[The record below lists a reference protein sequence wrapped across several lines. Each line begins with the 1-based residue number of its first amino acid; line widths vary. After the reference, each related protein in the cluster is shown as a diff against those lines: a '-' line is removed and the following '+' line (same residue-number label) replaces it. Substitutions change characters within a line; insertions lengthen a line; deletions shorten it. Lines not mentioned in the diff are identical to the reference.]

1 VNAVEAE
8 LTMRLASTAP
18 VREAARPTLA
28 QLLRR
33 VDTDAYTGL
42 LAGRGLLGLLGS
54 RAIELAPEA
63 ADELLR
69 SRVDAAKR
77 ESRLRALALDATLRK
92 LVRALEGHGI
102 PALPLKGTTLA
113 DRVHG
118 DTGLRPTMDVD
129 VLVPRSRIGE
139 AVDVLRA
146 LGYPAPEDPPWTD
159 GLPEMHYTF
168 EGGGAVPTRIELHWR
183 IHWAE
188 HGFSDELLGASREVP
203 DGLRRAAPAHEF
215 ALLLLIYARDG
226 LHGPRL
232 VTDIAAWWDHFGDR
246 LAPGALDGIV
256 ARRPSLRRSIVAAL
270 VCLERFLG
278 VPASGV
284 LTDATPD
291 RSARWA
297 VALADPLLADEDADL
312 AATIMIID
320 ALLSMGRD
328 KLGFVRRYFLQPLP
342 RARSAYE
349 LHDSPTAVVAI
360 YCAVHGFAS
369 LVKKLPRMVKA
380 AIHARRSAS
389 HELRGPV
396 GSLGRFA
403 DLRLSESLERRPG

>member
-1 VNAVEAE
+1 VNAIEAE

-18 VREAARPTLA
+18 VREAGRPILAR
-28 QLLRR
+28 LLRS
-33 VDTDAYTGL
+33 VDTDAYTAQ
-42 LAGRGLLGLLGS
+42 LAERGLLGLLGS

-69 SRVDAAKR
+69 SRVATVKR
-77 ESRLRALALDATLRK
+77 EARLRALALDSTLRQV
-92 LVRALEGHGI
+92 VRTLEEGGI
-102 PALPLKGTTLA
+102 RALPLKGTTLA
-113 DRVHG
+113 DRLHG

-129 VLVPRSRIGE
+129 VLVSPSRITE
-139 AVDVLRA
+139 AVDVFRA

-159 GLPEMHYTF
+159 GLPELHYTF
-168 EGGGAVPTRIELHWR
+168 EGGGAVPARIELHWR

-188 HGFSDELLGASREVP
+188 QGFSDELLGASPEAP
-203 DGLRRAAPAHEF
+203 DGLRRAEPAHEF

-226 LHGPRL
+226 LYGPRL
-232 VTDIAAWWDHFGDR
+232 ATDIAAWWDHFGER

-270 VCLERFLG
+270 ICLERFLG
-278 VPASGV
+278 VHARGV

-342 RARSAYE
+342 HARVVYHLDHA
-349 LHDSPTAVVAI
+349 PTTVVALH
-360 YCAVHGFAS
+360 AVAHGVAS
-369 LVKKLPRMVKA
+369 LVKKSPRMIRA
-380 AIHARRSAS
+380 AVRARQRS
-389 HELRGPV
+389 
-396 GSLGRFA
+396 SLDHSNLAGEA
-403 DLRLSESLERRPG
+403 DR